1 MVMILKMLT
10 RRIFDQFRSGE
21 AGMTL
26 LEVLLTLALT
36 GMSAGVLIAVFLQ
49 TSHTREQLN
58 GRVTAQILGASKL
71 AELAGGSE
79 LSNHGVFSE
88 PYEKFSWTAQ
98 EDKLEGGTSV
108 IFLTI
113 EWSRGNDLA
122 QKKFRGY
129 REPEYDDLD

>member
-1 MVMILKMLT
+1 MVKILKTLA
-10 RRIFDQFRSGE
+10 RRIIDLFRSDE

-36 GMSAGVLIAVFLQ
+36 GMSAGVLIAVFMQ
-49 TSHTREQLN
+49 TAHTREQLS

-79 LSNHGVFSE
+79 LGNSGDFLE
-88 PYEKFSWTAQ
+88 PYEKFSWMAQ

-113 EWSRGNDLA
+113 EWSRGNDLS
-122 QKKFRGY
+122 QKEFRGY

>member
-1 MVMILKMLT
+1 MVKILKTLA
-10 RRIFDQFRSGE
+10 RRIIDLFRSDE

-49 TSHTREQLN
+49 TSYTREQLN

-79 LSNHGVFSE
+79 LSNSGVFSE
-88 PYEKFSWTAQ
+88 PYDKFSWMAQ

-108 IFLTI
+108 IFLTV
-113 EWSRGNDLA
+113 EWSRGNDLS
-122 QKKFRGY
+122 QKEFRGY